1 MFKAGME
8 ITLERNRLST
18 RALLRGWKDG
28 AYLLMEMPD
37 LRWKQNDPNPIVGRV
52 SAGGSY
58 YGFTT
63 KYMGALPEINLVI
76 LDYPEDIIENVL
88 RTAERYAVTIPVTL
102 TGRNKG
108 KEFTYQGVI
117 TDLSKGGCLLI
128 SSRQFSV
135 NETYTLSGAFPAGE
149 LFSGILITVLSS
161 KGPEGRFEIR
171 CRFDSIPPGDEQA
184 LLRFLGMVKTVHG
197 G

>member
-1 MFKAGME
+1 ME

-18 RALLRGWKDG
+18 RALLRGWRDG

-37 LRWKQNDPNPIVGRV
+37 LRWKQNDPNLIVARV

-63 KYMGALPEINLVI
+63 RRIGVLPEINLVI
-76 LDYPEDIIENVL
+76 LEYPDDIIKNVL
-88 RTAERYAVTIPVTL
+88 RTTERFAVTIPVTL
-102 TGRNKG
+102 TARNKG
-108 KEFTYQGVI
+108 EEFTYQGVI

-128 SSRQFSV
+128 SSRHFGVS
-135 NETYTLSGAFPAGE
+135 ETYTISGVFPGGE
-149 LFSGILITVLSS
+149 SFSGILMTPLSS
-161 KGPEGRFEIR
+161 SGSDGRFEMR
-171 CRFDSIPPGDEQA
+171 CRFDSIPPGDARA
-184 LLRFLGMVKTVHG
+184 LLQFLVMVKTVNG